1 MVDGPGL
8 REFDFFASVSVLLV
22 IIKRVRGGGGVYMGK
37 CVCVQERMEGKRA
50 IIITTVVIIIINF
63 TILPSLTI

>member
-1 MVDGPGL
+1 M
-8 REFDFFASVSVLLV
+8 
-22 IIKRVRGGGGVYMGK
+22 IIKRVRGRGGVYMGK